1 MRKLQNDFERMIGM
15 YTAPNGMIFDNYFDS
30 MEYNREEI
38 QKDYDELFG
47 KNKVKCPLCKKS
59 AVKSEV
65 KEIYICG
72 YCNRAFSLIQGE
84 DENESED

>member
-15 YTAPNGMIFDNYFDS
+15 YTAPNGMVFKDYWAA

-65 KEIYICG
+65 KEIYMWI
-72 YCNRAFSLIQGE
+72 L
-84 DENESED
+84 

>member
-1 MRKLQNDFERMIGM
+1 M
-15 YTAPNGMIFDNYFDS
+15 YTAPNGMVFKDYWAA

-47 KNKVKCPLCKKS
+47 KNKVKCPLCNKP
-59 AVKSEV
+59 AIKSEV

>member
-1 MRKLQNDFERMIGM
+1 M
-15 YTAPNGMIFDNYFDS
+15 YVTPNGMIFKDYWAA
-30 MEYNREEI
+30 MEYNRKEI

-47 KNKVKCPLCKKS
+47 KNKVKCPLCNKS

-72 YCNRAFSLIQGE
+72 YCNRAYSLKEG
-84 DENESED
+84 ESEDESED